1 MSWKISPYCCAERR
15 GAMPTSET
23 KSSSFSLRTE
33 NPQSSGQ
40 RAKSDSTWCSSC
52 DWIFMGLP
60 YSRHIAK
67 GRTHRGPAG
76 LIRLLTTM
84 SCACDMGSSYA
95 PRTYES
101 LTDCLLLAY
110 LYDLLQR
117 SARWARF

>member
-1 MSWKISPYCCAERR
+1 
-15 GAMPTSET
+15 
-23 KSSSFSLRTE
+23 
-33 NPQSSGQ
+33 
-40 RAKSDSTWCSSC
+40 
-52 DWIFMGLP
+52 MGLP
-60 YSRHIAK
+60 YSRDIAK

-110 LYDLLQR
+110 LYDP
-117 SARWARF
+117 SATEREMGKFLITPHFRLHEWVA